1 MVLQRNG
8 SWPGF
13 DKKILSP
20 TLDLFLMDFLELVQ
34 ELCKTLCGHVQG
46 CVQCEDVLLLQI
58 IQVSA

>member
-1 MVLQRNG
+1 MDLGQVLIRK
-8 SWPGF
+8 F
-13 DKKILSP
+13 CLP